1 MYVLI
6 NGQRYYRDDQT
17 GRTTLDNVSE
27 ADAQRRA
34 RGNWNVTSVSP
45 SNRTQSS
52 GVSNRTSDSTSTGS
66 RAVSGRTTGGTSTGS
81 RAAGSAGGVRYA
93 ANATSVATARTPA
106 GVPWKAVVIWSVIL
120 LFVGAFFYNRSHTSL
135 AEQAIARYM
144 SEQAADSALGGG
156 DVQEES
162 EMETTAADE
171 GTYLMPDSA
180 SRYLAASEI
189 EGLTHD
195 ELQLRINEIYA
206 RHGQVFGAQ
215 KNIDYF
221 SAQDWYEA
229 TPGKSSEQI
238 WAEFNDYEKA
248 NVLLLCEYR

>member
-1 MYVLI
+1 MSYVLI

-45 SNRTQSS
+45 SNRTQTS

-81 RAAGSAGGVRYA
+81 RAAGGARYA
-93 ANATSVATARTPA
+93 VDTASVAVARTPA
-106 GVPWKAVVIWSVIL
+106 GFPWKSVIIWGVIL

-144 SEQAADSALGGG
+144 SEQAADSALDGG
-156 DVQEES
+156 DVQEAS

-221 SAQDWYEA
+221 SAQDWYQ
-229 TPGKSSEQI
+229 PISGKSSEEI
-238 WAEFNDYEKA
+238 WGEFNDYEKA